1 MSSLITD
8 STKPLVQRPFDK
20 YWDNPP
26 TRREM
31 QNVFNKLAANDSELM
46 GMADTCALLIN
57 YICEVQLKVKRED
70 VEVYVA
76 AKKLQLDEQREKM
89 KAEASKA
96 SSGSASPLAGADEQP
111 NG

>member
-1 MSSLITD
+1 MTNLVD
-8 STKPLVQRPFDK
+8 SPLVQQPHDK
-20 YWDNPP
+20 FWDSPP

-31 QNVFNKLAANDSELM
+31 QRAISKLSANDSELM

-70 VEVYVA
+70 VEVYVE
-76 AKKLQLDEQREKM
+76 AKKLQLAEARAKM
-89 KAEASKA
+89 KAAAEAPS
-96 SSGSASPLAGADEQP
+96 EQP